1 MPGEG
6 PVGHV
11 LTHCPEA
18 IDRAGSPVLASG
30 GPFGPM
36 DFYLPIIESAMSA
49 IHELKPLFKALV
61 MSRGLRPRRV
71 LAGLGLV
78 CVLPLSAQVMAEDV
92 SIDIPAQPLPQALQ
106 AFGQQTNQQVIY
118 NAADMAGLKSTRV
131 SGKMSPQAAIAE
143 LLKGTGVRYSLE
155 GNTLM
160 LMRGPATGGLELG
173 ATTVKATALD
183 ATTEGS
189 QAYTS
194 NAVTIGKG
202 THTLKEIPQ
211 SVTVMTRKQMDD
223 QNLISLKD
231 AVNQTTGV
239 VGLQGVGQGMIL
251 SSRGFQIDDWQ
262 YDGVPILRN
271 NYSLGNWATQDLIFF
286 DRLEIMRGA
295 AGLLQG
301 TGSPGGAVNL
311 VRKRGQSAPTVTLT
325 GKAGSWDHYGLQLD
339 AGGPLNDAGNIR
351 GRIVADED
359 QSNSF
364 VDHAWTKTHSLY
376 GALDIDLSED
386 TTLGFAVSQSNGE
399 SRGNIRGL
407 PRYADGSMPDV
418 SRSTYTGARWN
429 RSDIDVTT
437 YYTDLE
443 HRFNEDWAFKVGA
456 VYMTE
461 DNQAKNQRTQ
471 NGGVGLA
478 PDGSGVQY
486 ADFVTD
492 FQSTKSGLDMNLNGK
507 FEAFSM
513 EQEVMLG
520 GNFSQ
525 LETDDKFARTFNNS
539 SDTIFDL
546 NNNRPDISY
555 DGLINSP
562 GGRGTLSK
570 YDIRQKGV
578 YGTWRVKPVDD
589 LTLVLGSRVSWYDFS
604 YKSKTETAANGITRN
619 EPSTGT
625 ETGVVTPYAGII
637 YDLSR
642 EWAVYASYTDIFQP
656 QTEHDV
662 SGSVLKP
669 IIGSNYEVGLK
680 GELMDGRVNTSLA
693 IFRYDHENRAID
705 DSSAPGCVNSD
716 CSAASGKV
724 RSQGIDAEISGEVVD
739 NLQLF
744 AGYTYNTT
752 KYLEDPDNEGR
763 VFSTWTPKHMLRV
776 WGNYQFTGDWSRVST
791 GLGFTTQ
798 SHTLVYD
805 YDREIPGYTVWNAR
819 VGYQLTPE
827 IALAV
832 NANNLFDK
840 KYLTSA
846 YNQLN
851 GNNNFGDPRN
861 LMFSVKYTPQ
871 F

>member
-1 MPGEG
+1 
-6 PVGHV
+6 
-11 LTHCPEA
+11 
-18 IDRAGSPVLASG
+18 
-30 GPFGPM
+30 
-36 DFYLPIIESAMSA
+36 MSS

-61 MSRGLRPRRV
+61 MSRGLRSRGV
-71 LAGLGLV
+71 LTGLGLA
-78 CVLPLSAQVMAEDV
+78 CALPFSAQVMAQDV
-92 SIDIPAQPLPQALQ
+92 SIDIPAQPLPKALQ

-118 NAADMAGLKSTRV
+118 NADDLAGLKSNRV

-143 LLKGTGVRYSLE
+143 LLKGTGVSYSLE

-160 LMRGPATGGLELG
+160 LVRGSAAGGLELG
-173 ATTVKATALD
+173 ATTVKATAPD

-189 QAYTS
+189 NSYTS

-211 SVTVMTRKQMDD
+211 SITVMTRKQMDD
-223 QNLISLKD
+223 QNLVDLKD
-231 AVNQTTGV
+231 AVNQTTGI

-262 YDGVPILRN
+262 YDGVPIPRN
-271 NYSLGNWATQDLIFF
+271 TYSLGNWATQDLIFF

-295 AGLLQG
+295 SGLLQG

-311 VRKRGQSAPTVTLT
+311 VRKRGQSVPTVTLT

-339 AGGPLNDAGNIR
+339 AGGPLNEAGNIR

-364 VDHAWTKTHSLY
+364 VDHAWNKTHSLY
-376 GALDIDLSED
+376 GALDIDLSEA
-386 TTLGFAVSQSNGE
+386 TTLGLAVSRSEGE

-407 PRYADGSMPDV
+407 PRYVDGSMPDV

-437 YYTDLE
+437 VYADLE
-443 HRFNEDWAFKVGA
+443 HRFNEDWGFKVGA
-456 VYMTE
+456 VHMTE

-471 NGGVGLA
+471 NGNVGLNL
-478 PDGSGVQY
+478 DGTGVQY

-492 FQSTKSGLDMNLNGK
+492 FQSTKVGLDMNLSGK
-507 FEAFSM
+507 FEALSM
-513 EQEVMLG
+513 QQEVMLG
-520 GNFSQ
+520 SNYSQ
-525 LETDDKFARTFNNS
+525 LETDDKYARTFNSS
-539 SDTIFDL
+539 SDNIFDL
-546 NNNRPDISY
+546 DNNRPDISY
-555 DGLINSP
+555 DSLVNASN
-562 GGRGTLSK
+562 GRGTLSK

-589 LTLVLGSRVSWYDFS
+589 LTLVLGSRVSWYDYS
-604 YKSKTETAANGITRN
+604 YKSKTQNSSGITTN
-619 EPSTGT
+619 TPSTGT
-625 ETGVVTPYAGII
+625 ETGEVTPYAGVI

-642 EWAVYASYTDIFQP
+642 EWAVYASYTDVFQP
-656 QTEHDV
+656 QTNLDPN
-662 SGSVLKP
+662 GSVLKP
-669 IIGSNYEVGLK
+669 IIGTNYEVGLK

-693 IFRYDHENRAID
+693 VFRYDQENRAIPIAGCTGVNC
-705 DSSAPGCVNSD
+705 SSAAGE
-716 CSAASGKV
+716 V
-724 RSQGIDAEISGEVVD
+724 RSQGIDAEISGEVTE

-752 KYLEDPDNEGR
+752 KYLEEPGKEGK
-763 VFSTWTPKHMLRV
+763 VFSTWTPKHMLRA
-776 WGNYQFTGDWSRVST
+776 WGNYRFTGDWSRLST

-827 IALAV
+827 IDLAV
-832 NANNLFDK
+832 NFNNLFDK
-840 KYLTSA
+840 TYIA
-846 YNQLN
+846 PGYNQLN

-861 LMFSVKYTPQ
+861 MMFTVKYTPQ

>member
-1 MPGEG
+1 
-6 PVGHV
+6 
-11 LTHCPEA
+11 
-18 IDRAGSPVLASG
+18 
-30 GPFGPM
+30 
-36 DFYLPIIESAMSA
+36 MSS
-49 IHELKPLFKALV
+49 IHEFKPLFKALV
-61 MSRGLRPRRV
+61 MSRGLRSRRV
-71 LAGLGLV
+71 LTGLGLV
-78 CVLPLSAQVMAEDV
+78 CLLPLSAQVMAEDV
-92 SIDIPAQPLPQALQ
+92 SIDIPAQSLPQALQ

-118 NAADMAGLKSTRV
+118 NAGDMAGLKSNRV
-131 SGKMSPQAAIAE
+131 SGKMSPQAALTE
-143 LLKGTGVRYSLE
+143 LLKGTGVRYSIE

-160 LMRGPATGGLELG
+160 LVRGSTQALELG
-173 ATTVKATALD
+173 ATTVKAQELV

-189 QAYTS
+189 KSYTS

-202 THTLKEIPQ
+202 THSLKEIPQ
-211 SVTVMTRKQMDD
+211 SITVMTRKQMDD
-223 QNLISLKD
+223 QNLVNLKD
-231 AVNQTTGV
+231 AVNQTTGI

-295 AGLLQG
+295 SGLLQG

-311 VRKRGQSAPTVTLT
+311 VRKRGQNAPTVTLT

-339 AGGPLNDAGNIR
+339 AGGPLNQAGNIR
-351 GRIVADED
+351 GRIVVDED

-364 VDHAWTKTHSLY
+364 VDHAWSKTHSLY
-376 GALDIDLSED
+376 GALDVDLSED

-407 PRYADGSMPDV
+407 PRYADGRMPDV

-429 RSDIDVTT
+429 RSEIDVTT
-437 YYTDLE
+437 LYADLE
-443 HRFNEDWAFKVGA
+443 HRFNEDWALKIGA
-456 VYMTE
+456 VHMSE
-461 DNQAKNQRTQ
+461 DNQAKNQRVQ
-471 NGGVGLA
+471 RGGGLL

-486 ADFVTD
+486 ADFLTD
-492 FQSTKSGLDMNLNGK
+492 FQSTKAGLDMNLTGK
-507 FEAFSM
+507 FEALSM

-520 GNFSQ
+520 GNYSQ
-525 LETDDKFARTFNNS
+525 LETDDRYARTFNNT
-539 SDTIFDL
+539 SDSIFDID
-546 NNNRPDISY
+546 NDRPDISY
-555 DGLINSP
+555 DSLIAA
-562 GGRGTLSK
+562 GGQGTLSK

-589 LTLVLGSRVSWYDFS
+589 LTLVLGSRVSWYDYS
-604 YKSKTETAANGITRN
+604 YKSKTENSVGITGN
-619 EPSTGT
+619 APSTGT

-642 EWAVYASYTDIFQP
+642 EWAVYASYTDVFQP
-656 QTEHDV
+656 QTNRDAN
-662 SGSVLKP
+662 GSVLKP
-669 IIGSNYEVGLK
+669 IVGTNYEVGLK

-693 IFRYDHENRAID
+693 IFRYDHENRAIND
-705 DSSAPGCVNSD
+705 GGSGCGGSG
-716 CSAASGKV
+716 CSVASGKV
-724 RSQGIDAEISGEVVD
+724 RSQGIDAEISGEVID

-752 KYLEDPDNEGR
+752 KYLEDPDNEGS

-840 KYLTSA
+840 TYITSA

-861 LMFSVKYTPQ
+861 LMFSVTYKPQ

>member
-1 MPGEG
+1 
-6 PVGHV
+6 
-11 LTHCPEA
+11 
-18 IDRAGSPVLASG
+18 
-30 GPFGPM
+30 
-36 DFYLPIIESAMSA
+36 MSS

-61 MSRGLRPRRV
+61 MSRGLRSRRV

-92 SIDIPAQPLPQALQ
+92 SINIPAQPLPQALQ

-118 NAADMAGLKSTRV
+118 NAGDVAGLKSTRV
-131 SGKMSPQAAIAE
+131 SGTMSPQAAIAE

-173 ATTVKATALD
+173 ATTISAASVD

-189 QAYTS
+189 NSYTS

-211 SVTVMTRKQMDD
+211 SITVMTRKQMDD
-223 QNLISLKD
+223 QNLVSLKD
-231 AVNQTTGV
+231 AVNQTTGI

-311 VRKRGQSAPTVTLT
+311 VRKRGQHAPTVTLT

-339 AGGPLNDAGNIR
+339 AGGPLNQAGNIR
-351 GRIVADED
+351 GRVVIDED

-364 VDHAWTKTHSLY
+364 VDYAWNKTHSLY
-376 GALDIDLSED
+376 GALDVDLSED

-407 PRYADGSMPDV
+407 PRYANGSMPDV

-429 RSDIDVTT
+429 RSEIEVTT

-461 DNQAKNQRTQ
+461 DNQAKNQRVQ
-471 NGGVGLA
+471 RLGGLN

-492 FQSTKSGLDMNLNGK
+492 FQSTKSGLDMNLTGK
-507 FEAFSM
+507 FEALSM

-525 LETDDKFARTFNNS
+525 LETDDKFARTFNPT
-539 SDTIFDL
+539 SDSIFDL
-546 NNNRPDISY
+546 NNDRPDISY
-555 DGLINSP
+555 ESLIAA

-578 YGTWRVKPVDD
+578 YGTWRVKPIDD

-604 YKSKTETAANGITRN
+604 YKSRTEDSAGIT
-619 EPSTGT
+619 PYTASTGT
-625 ETGVVTPYAGII
+625 ETGVVTPYGGII

-642 EWAVYASYTDIFQP
+642 EWAVYASYTDVFQP
-656 QTEHDV
+656 QTEVDT

-669 IIGSNYEVGLK
+669 IVGTNYEVGLK

-693 IFRYDHENRAID
+693 IFRYDHENRAIED
-705 DSSAPGCVNSD
+705 TAGGMVCEGGY

-724 RSQGIDAEISGEVVD
+724 RSQGFDAEISGEVVD

-752 KYLEDPDNEGR
+752 KYLEEPGKEGV
-763 VFSTWTPKHMLRV
+763 VFSSWTPKHMLRV
-776 WGNYQFTGDWSRVST
+776 WGNYQLTGDWSRVSA

-798 SHTLVYD
+798 SHTLVYQEKTD
-805 YDREIPGYTVWNAR
+805 IPGYTVWNAR
-819 VGYQLTPE
+819 IGYQLTPE
-827 IALAV
+827 IALAL

-840 KYLTSA
+840 TYITSA
-846 YNQLN
+846 YNQLD

-861 LMFSVKYTPQ
+861 LMFSVKYTPE

>member
-1 MPGEG
+1 
-6 PVGHV
+6 
-11 LTHCPEA
+11 
-18 IDRAGSPVLASG
+18 
-30 GPFGPM
+30 
-36 DFYLPIIESAMSA
+36 MSS

-61 MSRGLRPRRV
+61 MSRGLRSRRV
-71 LAGLGLV
+71 LTGLGLV
-78 CVLPLSAQVMAEDV
+78 CLLPLSAQVMAEDV
-92 SIDIPAQPLPQALQ
+92 SIDIPAQSLPQALQ

-118 NAADMAGLKSTRV
+118 NAGDMAGLKSNRV
-131 SGKMSPQAAIAE
+131 SGKMSPQAALTE
-143 LLKGTGVRYSLE
+143 LLKGTGVRYSVE

-160 LMRGPATGGLELG
+160 LLRGSATGSLELG
-173 ATTVKATALD
+173 ATTVKAQELV

-189 QAYTS
+189 KSYTS

-211 SVTVMTRKQMDD
+211 SITVMTRKQMDD
-223 QNLISLKD
+223 QNLVNLKD
-231 AVNQTTGV
+231 AVNQTTGI

-295 AGLLQG
+295 SGLLQG

-311 VRKRGQSAPTVTLT
+311 VRKRGQNAPTVTLT

-339 AGGPLNDAGNIR
+339 AGGPLNQAGNIR
-351 GRIVADED
+351 GRIVVDED

-364 VDHAWTKTHSLY
+364 VDHAWSKTHSLY
-376 GALDIDLSED
+376 GALDVDLSED

-407 PRYADGSMPDV
+407 PRYADGRMPDV

-429 RSDIDVTT
+429 RSEIDVTT
-437 YYTDLE
+437 LYADLE

-456 VYMTE
+456 VHMSE
-461 DNQAKNQRTQ
+461 DNQAKNQRVQ
-471 NGGVGLA
+471 RGGGLL

-486 ADFVTD
+486 ADFLTD
-492 FQSTKSGLDMNLNGK
+492 FQSTKAGLDMNLTGK
-507 FEAFSM
+507 FEALSM

-520 GNFSQ
+520 GNYSQ
-525 LETDDKFARTFNNS
+525 LETDDRYARTFNNT
-539 SDTIFDL
+539 SDSIFDID
-546 NNNRPDISY
+546 NDRPDISY
-555 DGLINSP
+555 DSLIAA
-562 GGRGTLSK
+562 GGQGTLSK

-589 LTLVLGSRVSWYDFS
+589 LTLVLGSRVSWYDYS
-604 YKSKTETAANGITRN
+604 YKSKTENSAGITGN
-619 EPSTGT
+619 APSTGT

-642 EWAVYASYTDIFQP
+642 EWAVYASYTDVFQP
-656 QTEHDV
+656 QTNRDAN
-662 SGSVLKP
+662 GSVLKP
-669 IIGSNYEVGLK
+669 IVGTNYEVGLK

-693 IFRYDHENRAID
+693 IFRYDHENRAIND
-705 DSSAPGCVNSD
+705 GGSGCGGSG
-716 CSAASGKV
+716 CSVASGKV
-724 RSQGIDAEISGEVVD
+724 RSQGIDAEISGEVID

-752 KYLEDPDNEGR
+752 KYLEDPDNEGSI
-763 VFSTWTPKHMLRV
+763 FSTWTPKHMLRV

-791 GLGFTTQ
+791 GLGFTSQ
-798 SHTLVYD
+798 SHTMVYD
-805 YDREIPGYTVWNAR
+805 YDREVPGYTVWNAR
-819 VGYQLTPE
+819 VGYQLTSE

-840 KYLTSA
+840 TYITSA

-861 LMFSVKYTPQ
+861 LMFSVTYKPQ

>member
-1 MPGEG
+1 
-6 PVGHV
+6 
-11 LTHCPEA
+11 
-18 IDRAGSPVLASG
+18 
-30 GPFGPM
+30 
-36 DFYLPIIESAMSA
+36 MSS

-61 MSRGLRPRRV
+61 MSRGLRSRRV
-71 LAGLGLV
+71 LTGLGLV
-78 CVLPLSAQVMAEDV
+78 CLLPLSAQVMAEDV
-92 SIDIPAQPLPQALQ
+92 SIDIPAQSLPQALQ

-118 NAADMAGLKSTRV
+118 NAGDMAGLKSNRV
-131 SGKMSPQAAIAE
+131 SGKMSPQAALTE
-143 LLKGTGVRYSLE
+143 LLKGTGVRYSVE

-160 LMRGPATGGLELG
+160 LLRGSAQALELG
-173 ATTVKATALD
+173 ATTVKAQELA

-189 QAYTS
+189 KSYTS

-223 QNLISLKD
+223 QNLVNLKD
-231 AVNQTTGV
+231 AVNQTTGI

-262 YDGVPILRN
+262 YDGVPIPRN
-271 NYSLGNWATQDLIFF
+271 TYSLGNWATQDLIFF

-295 AGLLQG
+295 SGLLQG

-311 VRKRGQSAPTVTLT
+311 VRKRGQNVPTVTLT

-339 AGGPLNDAGNIR
+339 AGGPLNQAGNIR
-351 GRIVADED
+351 GRIVVDED

-364 VDHAWTKTHSLY
+364 VDHAWSKTHSLY
-376 GALDIDLSED
+376 GALDVDLSED

-407 PRYADGSMPDV
+407 PRYADGRMPDV

-429 RSDIDVTT
+429 RSEIDVTT
-437 YYTDLE
+437 LYADLE

-456 VYMTE
+456 VHMSE
-461 DNQAKNQRTQ
+461 DNQAKNQRVQ
-471 NGGVGLA
+471 RGGGLL

-486 ADFVTD
+486 ADFLTD
-492 FQSTKSGLDMNLNGK
+492 FQSTKVGLDMNLTGK
-507 FEAFSM
+507 FEALSM

-520 GNFSQ
+520 GNYSQ
-525 LETDDKFARTFNNS
+525 LETDDRYARTFNNT
-539 SDTIFDL
+539 SDSIFDID
-546 NNNRPDISY
+546 NDRPDISY
-555 DGLINSP
+555 DSLIAA
-562 GGRGTLSK
+562 GGQGTLSK

-589 LTLVLGSRVSWYDFS
+589 LTLVLGSRVSWYDYS
-604 YKSKTETAANGITRN
+604 YKSKTENSAGITGN
-619 EPSTGT
+619 APSTGT

-642 EWAVYASYTDIFQP
+642 EWAVYASYTDVFQP
-656 QTEHDV
+656 QTNRDAN
-662 SGSVLKP
+662 GSVLKP
-669 IIGSNYEVGLK
+669 IVGTNYEVGLK

-693 IFRYDHENRAID
+693 IFRYDHENRAIND
-705 DSSAPGCVNSD
+705 GGSGCGGSG
-716 CSAASGKV
+716 CSVASGKV
-724 RSQGIDAEISGEVVD
+724 RSQGIDAEISGEVID

-752 KYLEDPDNEGR
+752 KYLEDPDNEGSI
-763 VFSTWTPKHMLRV
+763 FSTWTPKHMLRV

-798 SHTLVYD
+798 SHTMVYD
-805 YDREIPGYTVWNAR
+805 YDREVPGYTVWNAR

-840 KYLTSA
+840 TYITSA
-846 YNQLN
+846 YNQIN

-861 LMFSVKYTPQ
+861 LMFSVTYKPQ

>member
-1 MPGEG
+1 
-6 PVGHV
+6 
-11 LTHCPEA
+11 
-18 IDRAGSPVLASG
+18 
-30 GPFGPM
+30 
-36 DFYLPIIESAMSA
+36 MSS
-49 IHELKPLFKALV
+49 IHELKPLFKALG
-61 MSRGLRPRRV
+61 MSRGLRSRRV
-71 LAGLGLV
+71 LAGLGWV
-78 CVLPLSAQVMAEDV
+78 CVLPLSTQVMAQDV
-92 SIDIPAQPLPQALQ
+92 SID
-106 AFGQQTNQQVIY
+106 
-118 NAADMAGLKSTRV
+118 S
-131 SGKMSPQAAIAE
+131 
-143 LLKGTGVRYSLE
+143 
-155 GNTLM
+155 
-160 LMRGPATGGLELG
+160 PATGGLELG
-173 ATTVKATALD
+173 ATTISAQALD

-189 QAYTS
+189 HSYTS
-194 NAVTIGKG
+194 KAVTLGKG

-211 SVTVMTRKQMDD
+211 SITVMTRKQMDD
-223 QNLISLKD
+223 QNLVSLKD
-231 AVNQTTGV
+231 AVNQTTGI

-311 VRKRGQSAPTVTLT
+311 VRKRGQHAPTVTLT

-339 AGGPLNDAGNIR
+339 AGGPLNQAGNIR
-351 GRIVADED
+351 GRVVIDED

-364 VDHAWTKTHSLY
+364 VDHAWSKTHSLY
-376 GALDIDLSED
+376 GALDVDLSED
-386 TTLGFAVSQSNGE
+386 TTLGLAVSQSNGE

-429 RSDIDVTT
+429 RSEIDVTT

-443 HRFNEDWAFKVGA
+443 HRFNDDWAFKVGA

-461 DNQAKNQRTQ
+461 DNQAKNQRVQ
-471 NGGVGLA
+471 RGGGLL

-492 FQSTKSGLDMNLNGK
+492 FQSTKSGLDMNLIGK
-507 FEAFSM
+507 FEALSM

-525 LETDDKFARTFNNS
+525 LETDDRYARTFNS
-539 SDTIFDL
+539 TSDSIFDL

-555 DGLINSP
+555 ESLINSP
-562 GGRGTLSK
+562 GGRGVLSK

-578 YGTWRVKPVDD
+578 YGTWRVKPIDD

-604 YKSKTETAANGITRN
+604 YKSRTEDSAGITPYTAN
-619 EPSTGT
+619 TGT
-625 ETGVVTPYAGII
+625 ETGVVTPYGGII

-642 EWAVYASYTDIFQP
+642 EWAVYASYTDVFQP
-656 QTEHDV
+656 QTEVDS

-669 IIGSNYEVGLK
+669 IVGTNYEVGLK

-693 IFRYDHENRAID
+693 VFRYDHENRAIQD
-705 DSSAPGCVNSD
+705 IAGGMVCEGGY

-724 RSQGIDAEISGEVVD
+724 RSQGFDAEISGEVVD

-752 KYLEDPDNEGR
+752 KYLEEPGKDGV
-763 VFSTWTPKHMLRV
+763 VFSSWTPKHMLRV
-776 WGNYQFTGDWSRVST
+776 WGNYQLTGDWSRVST

-798 SHTLVYD
+798 SHTLVYQEKTD
-805 YDREIPGYTVWNAR
+805 VPGYTVWNAR

-827 IALAV
+827 IALAL

-840 KYLTSA
+840 TYITPA
-846 YNQLN
+846 YNQLD

-861 LMFSVKYTPQ
+861 LMFNVKYTPE

>member
-1 MPGEG
+1 
-6 PVGHV
+6 
-11 LTHCPEA
+11 
-18 IDRAGSPVLASG
+18 
-30 GPFGPM
+30 
-36 DFYLPIIESAMSA
+36 MSS

-61 MSRGLRPRRV
+61 MSRGLRSRRV
-71 LAGLGLV
+71 LTGLGLV
-78 CVLPLSAQVMAEDV
+78 CLLPLSAQVMAEDV
-92 SIDIPAQPLPQALQ
+92 SIDIPAQSLPQALQ

-118 NAADMAGLKSTRV
+118 NAGDMAGLKSNRV
-131 SGKMSPQAAIAE
+131 SGKMSPQAALTE
-143 LLKGTGVRYSLE
+143 LLKGTGVRYSVE

-160 LMRGPATGGLELG
+160 LLRGSATGSLELG
-173 ATTVKATALD
+173 ATTVKAQELV

-189 QAYTS
+189 KSYTS

-211 SVTVMTRKQMDD
+211 SITVMTRKQMDD
-223 QNLISLKD
+223 QNLVNLKD
-231 AVNQTTGV
+231 AVNQTTGI

-311 VRKRGQSAPTVTLT
+311 VRKRGQHAPTVTLT

-339 AGGPLNDAGNIR
+339 AGGPLNQAGNIR
-351 GRIVADED
+351 GRIVVDED

-364 VDHAWTKTHSLY
+364 VDHAWSKTHSLY
-376 GALDIDLSED
+376 GALDVDLSED

-407 PRYADGSMPDV
+407 PRYADGRMPDV

-429 RSDIDVTT
+429 RSEIDVTT
-437 YYTDLE
+437 LYADLE

-456 VYMTE
+456 VHMSE
-461 DNQAKNQRTQ
+461 DNQAKNQRVQ
-471 NGGVGLA
+471 RGGGLL

-486 ADFVTD
+486 ADFLTD
-492 FQSTKSGLDMNLNGK
+492 FQSTKAGLDMNLTGK
-507 FEAFSM
+507 FEALSM

-520 GNFSQ
+520 GNYSQ
-525 LETDDKFARTFNNS
+525 LETDDRYARTFNNT
-539 SDTIFDL
+539 SDSIFDID
-546 NNNRPDISY
+546 NDRPDISY
-555 DGLINSP
+555 DSLIAA
-562 GGRGTLSK
+562 GGQGTLSK

-589 LTLVLGSRVSWYDFS
+589 LTLVLGSRVSWYDYS
-604 YKSKTETAANGITRN
+604 YKSKTENSAGITGN
-619 EPSTGT
+619 APSTGT

-642 EWAVYASYTDIFQP
+642 EWAVYASYTDVFQP
-656 QTEHDV
+656 QTNRDAN
-662 SGSVLKP
+662 GSVLKP
-669 IIGSNYEVGLK
+669 IVGTNYEVGLK

-693 IFRYDHENRAID
+693 IFRYDHENRAIND
-705 DSSAPGCVNSD
+705 GGSGCGGSG
-716 CSAASGKV
+716 CSVASGKV
-724 RSQGIDAEISGEVVD
+724 RSQGIDAEISGEVID

-752 KYLEDPDNEGR
+752 KYLEDPDNEGSI
-763 VFSTWTPKHMLRV
+763 FSTWTPKHMLRV

-798 SHTLVYD
+798 SHTMVYD
-805 YDREIPGYTVWNAR
+805 YDREVPGYTVWNAR

-840 KYLTSA
+840 TYITSA

-861 LMFSVKYTPQ
+861 LMFSVTYKPQ

>member
-1 MPGEG
+1 
-6 PVGHV
+6 
-11 LTHCPEA
+11 
-18 IDRAGSPVLASG
+18 
-30 GPFGPM
+30 
-36 DFYLPIIESAMSA
+36 MSS

-61 MSRGLRPRRV
+61 MSRGLRSRRV
-71 LAGLGLV
+71 LTGLGLV
-78 CVLPLSAQVMAEDV
+78 CLLPLSAQVMAEDV
-92 SIDIPAQPLPQALQ
+92 SIDIPAQSLPQALQ

-118 NAADMAGLKSTRV
+118 NAGDMAGLKSNRV
-131 SGKMSPQAAIAE
+131 SGKMSPQAALTE
-143 LLKGTGVRYSLE
+143 LLKGTGVRYSVE

-160 LMRGPATGGLELG
+160 LLRGSATGSLELG
-173 ATTVKATALD
+173 ATTVKAQELV

-189 QAYTS
+189 KSYTS

-211 SVTVMTRKQMDD
+211 SITVMTRKQMDD
-223 QNLISLKD
+223 QNLVNLKD
-231 AVNQTTGV
+231 AVNQTTGI

-295 AGLLQG
+295 SGLLQG

-311 VRKRGQSAPTVTLT
+311 VRKRGQNAPTVTLT

-339 AGGPLNDAGNIR
+339 AGGPLNQAGNIR
-351 GRIVADED
+351 GRIVVDED

-364 VDHAWTKTHSLY
+364 VDHAWSKTHSLY
-376 GALDIDLSED
+376 GALDVDLSED

-407 PRYADGSMPDV
+407 PRYADGRMPDV

-429 RSDIDVTT
+429 RSEIDVTT
-437 YYTDLE
+437 LYADLE

-456 VYMTE
+456 VHMSE
-461 DNQAKNQRTQ
+461 DNQAKNQRVQ
-471 NGGVGLA
+471 RGGGLL

-486 ADFVTD
+486 ADFLTD
-492 FQSTKSGLDMNLNGK
+492 FQSTKVGLDMNLTGK
-507 FEAFSM
+507 FEALSM

-520 GNFSQ
+520 GNYSQ
-525 LETDDKFARTFNNS
+525 LETDDRYARTFNNT
-539 SDTIFDL
+539 SDSIFDID
-546 NNNRPDISY
+546 NDRPDISY
-555 DGLINSP
+555 DSLIAA
-562 GGRGTLSK
+562 GGQGTLSK

-589 LTLVLGSRVSWYDFS
+589 LTLVLGSRVSWYDYS
-604 YKSKTETAANGITRN
+604 YKSKTENSAGITGN
-619 EPSTGT
+619 APSTGT

-642 EWAVYASYTDIFQP
+642 EWAVYASYTDVFQP
-656 QTEHDV
+656 QTNRDAN
-662 SGSVLKP
+662 GSVLKP
-669 IIGSNYEVGLK
+669 IVGTNYEVGLK

-693 IFRYDHENRAID
+693 IFRYDHENRAIND
-705 DSSAPGCVNSD
+705 GGSGCGGSG
-716 CSAASGKV
+716 CSVASGKV
-724 RSQGIDAEISGEVVD
+724 RSQGIDAEISGEVID

-752 KYLEDPDNEGR
+752 KYLEDPDNEGSI
-763 VFSTWTPKHMLRV
+763 FSTWTPKHMLRV

-798 SHTLVYD
+798 SHTMVYD
-805 YDREIPGYTVWNAR
+805 YDREVPGYTVWNAR
-819 VGYQLTPE
+819 VGYQLTSE

-840 KYLTSA
+840 TYITSA

-861 LMFSVKYTPQ
+861 LMFSVTYKPQ

>member
-1 MPGEG
+1 
-6 PVGHV
+6 
-11 LTHCPEA
+11 
-18 IDRAGSPVLASG
+18 
-30 GPFGPM
+30 
-36 DFYLPIIESAMSA
+36 MSS

-61 MSRGLRPRRV
+61 MSRGLRSRRM

-92 SIDIPAQPLPQALQ
+92 SIDIPAQSLPKALQ

-118 NAADMAGLKSTRV
+118 NADDMAGLKSNRV

-143 LLKGTGVRYSLE
+143 LLKGTGVSYSVE
-155 GNTLM
+155 GSTLM
-160 LMRGPATGGLELG
+160 LVRGSSAGGLELG
-173 ATTVKATALD
+173 ATTVKATAPD

-189 QAYTS
+189 QSYTS

-223 QNLISLKD
+223 QNLVDLKD
-231 AVNQTTGV
+231 AVNQTTGI

-262 YDGVPILRN
+262 YDGVPIPRN
-271 NYSLGNWATQDLIFF
+271 TYSLGNWATQDLIFF
-286 DRLEIMRGA
+286 DRLEILRGA
-295 AGLLQG
+295 SGLLQG

-339 AGGPLNDAGNIR
+339 AGGPLNEAGTIR

-364 VDHAWTKTHSLY
+364 IDHAWNKTHSLY
-376 GALDIDLSED
+376 GALDIDLSEA
-386 TTLGFAVSQSNGE
+386 TTLGLAVSRSEGE

-429 RSDIDVTT
+429 RSDINVTT
-437 YYTDLE
+437 TYADLE

-456 VYMTE
+456 VHMTE
-461 DNQAKNQRTQ
+461 DNQAKNQRVQ
-471 NGGVGLA
+471 RGGGLL

-492 FQSTKSGLDMNLNGK
+492 FQSEKSGLDMNLTGK
-507 FEAFSM
+507 FEALSM
-513 EQEVMLG
+513 QQEVMLG
-520 GNFSQ
+520 GNYSQ
-525 LETDDKFARTFNNS
+525 LETDDKYARTFNNTNDS
-539 SDTIFDL
+539 IFDL
-546 NNNRPDISY
+546 DNDRPDISY
-555 DGLINSP
+555 DSLINA
-562 GGRGTLSK
+562 GGLGVLSK
-570 YDIRQKGV
+570 YDVRQKGL

-589 LTLVLGSRVSWYDFS
+589 LTLILGSRVSWYDFS
-604 YKSKTETAANGITRN
+604 YKSKNERSTGITRN
-619 EPSTGT
+619 DPSTAT
-625 ETGVVTPYAGII
+625 ETGVVTPYAGIV

-642 EWAVYASYTDIFQP
+642 EWAVYASYTDVFQP
-656 QTEHDV
+656 QTNLDS

-669 IIGSNYEVGLK
+669 IVGTNYEVGLK

-693 IFRYDHENRAID
+693 VFRYDHENRALPI
-705 DSSAPGCVNSD
+705 PGCTGFN
-716 CSAASGKV
+716 CSTASGKV
-724 RSQGIDAEISGEVVD
+724 RSQGIDAEISGEVID
-739 NLQLF
+739 NLELF

-752 KYLEDPDNEGR
+752 KHLNDPDKEGK
-763 VFSTWTPKHMLRV
+763 VFSSWTPKHMLRM
-776 WGNYQFTGDWSRVST
+776 WGNYKFTGDWNRVSA

-798 SHTLVYD
+798 SHTLGYLAD
-805 YDREIPGYTVWNAR
+805 YEVPGYTVWNAR
-819 VGYQLTPE
+819 VGYQLTSE
-827 IALAV
+827 IDLAV
-832 NANNLFDK
+832 NFNNLFDK
-840 KYLTSA
+840 TYIA
-846 YNQLN
+846 PGYNELN

-861 LMFSVKYTPQ
+861 MMFTVKYTPQ

>member
-1 MPGEG
+1 
-6 PVGHV
+6 
-11 LTHCPEA
+11 
-18 IDRAGSPVLASG
+18 
-30 GPFGPM
+30 
-36 DFYLPIIESAMSA
+36 MSA

-61 MSRGLRPRRV
+61 MSRGLRSRRV
-71 LAGLGLV
+71 LSGLGLV
-78 CVLPLSAQVMAEDV
+78 GALSLSAQVMAEDV
-92 SIDIPAQPLPQALQ
+92 SINIPAQPLPQALQ

-118 NAADMAGLKSTRV
+118 NADELAGLKSNRV
-131 SGKMSPQAAIAE
+131 SGKMSPQAAITE
-143 LLKGTGVRYSLE
+143 LLKGTGVRHSLE

-160 LMRGPATGGLELG
+160 LVKGSASAGLELG
-173 ATTVKATALD
+173 ATTINAEQLN

-189 QAYTS
+189 HSYTS

-211 SVTVMTRKQMDD
+211 SITVMTRKQMDD
-223 QNLISLKD
+223 QNLVNLKD
-231 AVNQTTGV
+231 AVNQTTGI

-262 YDGVPILRN
+262 YDGVPIPRN
-271 NYSLGNWATQDLIFF
+271 TYSLGNWATQDLIFY
-286 DRLEIMRGA
+286 DRLEILRGA
-295 AGLLQG
+295 SGLLQG

-364 VDHAWTKTHSLY
+364 IDHAWSKTHSLY
-376 GALDIDLSED
+376 GSLDIDLSED
-386 TTLGFAVSQSNGE
+386 TTLGLAVSQSNGE

-429 RSDIDVTT
+429 RSEIDVTT
-437 YYTDLE
+437 YYADLE
-443 HRFNEDWAFKVGA
+443 HRFNEDWAFKVGG
-456 VYMTE
+456 VYMSE
-461 DNQAKNQRTQ
+461 DNQAKNQRVQ
-471 NGGVGLA
+471 RGGGLL

-486 ADFVTD
+486 ADFLTD
-492 FQSTKSGLDMNLNGK
+492 FQSTKAGLDMNLTGK
-507 FEAFSM
+507 FEALSM

-525 LETDDKFARTFNNS
+525 LETDDKYARTFNNT
-539 SDTIFDL
+539 SDSIFDID
-546 NNNRPDISY
+546 NDRPDISY
-555 DGLINSP
+555 DSLIAAGGL
-562 GGRGTLSK
+562 GVLSK
-570 YDIRQKGV
+570 YDVRQKGV

-589 LTLVLGSRVSWYDFS
+589 LTLILGSRVSWYDFS
-604 YKSKTETAANGITRN
+604 YKSKNENAAGITRN
-619 EPSTGT
+619 TPSYST
-625 ETGVVTPYAGII
+625 ETGVVTPYAGIV

-642 EWAVYASYTDIFQP
+642 EWAVYASYTDVFQP
-656 QTEHDV
+656 QTNVDA

-669 IIGSNYEVGLK
+669 VVGTNYEVGLK

-693 IFRYDHENRAID
+693 VFRYDHENRAVND
-705 DSSAPGCVNSD
+705 GGSGCGGFG
-716 CSAASGKV
+716 CSTASGKV
-724 RSQGIDAEISGEVVD
+724 RSQGIEAEISGEVVD

-752 KYLEDPDNEGR
+752 KYLEDPTNEGSI
-763 VFSTWTPKHMLRV
+763 FSTWTPKHMLRV

-798 SHTLVYD
+798 SHTQVYD
-805 YDREIPGYTVWNAR
+805 LNYDVPGYTVWNAR
-819 VGYQLTPE
+819 VGYKLTSE
-827 IALAV
+827 IDLAL

-840 KYLTSA
+840 TYITPA

-861 LMFSVKYTPQ
+861 LMFTVKYTPQ

>member
-1 MPGEG
+1 
-6 PVGHV
+6 
-11 LTHCPEA
+11 
-18 IDRAGSPVLASG
+18 
-30 GPFGPM
+30 
-36 DFYLPIIESAMSA
+36 MSS

-61 MSRGLRPRRV
+61 MSRGLRSRRMMT
-71 LAGLGLV
+71 GLGLV

-92 SIDIPAQPLPQALQ
+92 SVDIPAQSLPKALQ
-106 AFGQQTNQQVIY
+106 VFGQQTNQQVIY
-118 NAADMAGLKSTRV
+118 NADDMAGLKSSRV
-131 SGKMSPQAAIAE
+131 SGKMSPLAAIAE
-143 LLKGTGVRYSLE
+143 LLKGTGVRYSVE

-160 LMRGPATGGLELG
+160 LMRDSTTGGLELS
-173 ATTVKATALD
+173 ATTVKATAPQ

-189 QAYTS
+189 HSYTS

-211 SVTVMTRKQMDD
+211 SITVMTRKQMDD
-223 QNLISLKD
+223 QNLVSLKD
-231 AVNQTTGV
+231 AVNQTTGI

-262 YDGVPILRN
+262 YDGVPIPRN
-271 NYSLGNWATQDLIFF
+271 TYSLGNWATQDLIFF
-286 DRLEIMRGA
+286 DRLEILRGA
-295 AGLLQG
+295 SGLLQG

-339 AGGPLNDAGNIR
+339 AGGPLNEAGNIR

-364 VDHAWTKTHSLY
+364 VDHAWNKTHSLY

-386 TTLGFAVSQSNGE
+386 TTLGLAVSRSEGE

-429 RSDIDVTT
+429 RSDINVTT
-437 YYTDLE
+437 TYADLE
-443 HRFNEDWAFKVGA
+443 HRFNDDWAFKVGA
-456 VYMTE
+456 VHMTE
-461 DNQAKNQRTQ
+461 DNQAKNQRVQ
-471 NGGVGLA
+471 RGGGLL

-492 FQSTKSGLDMNLNGK
+492 FQSEKSGLDMNLTGK
-507 FEAFSM
+507 FEALSM

-520 GNFSQ
+520 GNYSQ
-525 LETDDKFARTFNNS
+525 LETDDKYARTFNS
-539 SDTIFDL
+539 TSDSIFDL
-546 NNNRPDISY
+546 DNDRPDISY
-555 DGLINSP
+555 DSLINA
-562 GGRGTLSK
+562 GGLGVLSK
-570 YDIRQKGV
+570 YDVRQKGL

-589 LTLVLGSRVSWYDFS
+589 LTLILGSRVSWYDFS
-604 YKSKTETAANGITRN
+604 YKSKNERSTGITRN
-619 EPSTGT
+619 DPSTST
-625 ETGVVTPYAGII
+625 ETGVVTPYAGVV

-642 EWAVYASYTDIFQP
+642 EWAVYASYTDVFQP
-656 QTEHDV
+656 QTNIDA

-669 IIGSNYEVGLK
+669 VVGKNYEVGLK

-693 IFRYDHENRAID
+693 VFRYDHENRAVND
-705 DSSAPGCVNSD
+705 GGSGCGGFG
-716 CSAASGKV
+716 CSTASGKV
-724 RSQGIDAEISGEVVD
+724 RSQGIDAEISGEVID
-739 NLQLF
+739 NLELF

-752 KYLEDPDNEGR
+752 KYLEDPNNEGS

-776 WGNYQFTGDWSRVST
+776 WSNYQFTGDWNRVSA

-805 YDREIPGYTVWNAR
+805 LNRDVPGYTVWNAR
-819 VGYQLTPE
+819 VGYQLTSE
-827 IALAV
+827 INLAV

-840 KYLTSA
+840 TYITSA

>member
-1 MPGEG
+1 
-6 PVGHV
+6 
-11 LTHCPEA
+11 
-18 IDRAGSPVLASG
+18 
-30 GPFGPM
+30 
-36 DFYLPIIESAMSA
+36 MSS

-61 MSRGLRPRRV
+61 MSRGLRSRRV
-71 LAGLGLV
+71 LTGLGLV
-78 CVLPLSAQVMAEDV
+78 CLLPLSAQVMAEDV
-92 SIDIPAQPLPQALQ
+92 SIDIPAQSLPQALQ

-118 NAADMAGLKSTRV
+118 NAGDMAGLKSNRV
-131 SGKMSPQAAIAE
+131 SGKMSPQAALTE
-143 LLKGTGVRYSLE
+143 LLKGTGVRYSIE

-160 LMRGPATGGLELG
+160 LLRGSATGSLELG
-173 ATTVKATALD
+173 ATTVKAQELA

-189 QAYTS
+189 KSYTS

-202 THTLKEIPQ
+202 THTIKEIPQ

-223 QNLISLKD
+223 QNLVNLKD
-231 AVNQTTGV
+231 AVNQTTGI

-262 YDGVPILRN
+262 YDGVPIPRN
-271 NYSLGNWATQDLIFF
+271 TYSLGNWATQDLIFF

-295 AGLLQG
+295 SGLLQG

-311 VRKRGQSAPTVTLT
+311 VRKRGQNAPTVTLT

-339 AGGPLNDAGNIR
+339 AGGPLNQAGNIR
-351 GRIVADED
+351 GRIVVDED

-364 VDHAWTKTHSLY
+364 VDHAWSKTHSLY
-376 GALDIDLSED
+376 GALDVDLSED

-407 PRYADGSMPDV
+407 PRYADGRMPDV

-429 RSDIDVTT
+429 RSEIDVTT
-437 YYTDLE
+437 LYADLE

-456 VYMTE
+456 VHMSE
-461 DNQAKNQRTQ
+461 DNQAKNQRVQ
-471 NGGVGLA
+471 RGGGLL

-486 ADFVTD
+486 ADFLTD
-492 FQSTKSGLDMNLNGK
+492 FQSTKVGLDMNLTGK
-507 FEAFSM
+507 FEALSM

-520 GNFSQ
+520 GNYSQ
-525 LETDDKFARTFNNS
+525 LETDDRYARTFNNT
-539 SDTIFDL
+539 SDSIFDID
-546 NNNRPDISY
+546 NDRPDISY
-555 DGLINSP
+555 DSLIAA
-562 GGRGTLSK
+562 GGQGTLSK

-589 LTLVLGSRVSWYDFS
+589 LTLVLGSRVSWYDYS
-604 YKSKTETAANGITRN
+604 YKSKTENSAGITGN
-619 EPSTGT
+619 APSTGT

-642 EWAVYASYTDIFQP
+642 EWAVYASYTDVFQP
-656 QTEHDV
+656 QTNRDAN
-662 SGSVLKP
+662 GSVLKP
-669 IIGSNYEVGLK
+669 IVGTNYEVGLK

-693 IFRYDHENRAID
+693 IFRYDHENRAIND
-705 DSSAPGCVNSD
+705 GGSGCGGSG
-716 CSAASGKV
+716 CSVASGKV
-724 RSQGIDAEISGEVVD
+724 RSQGIDAEISGEVID

-752 KYLEDPDNEGR
+752 KYLEDPDNEGSI
-763 VFSTWTPKHMLRV
+763 FSTWTPKHMLRV

-798 SHTLVYD
+798 SHTMVYD
-805 YDREIPGYTVWNAR
+805 YDREVPGYTVWNAR

-840 KYLTSA
+840 TYITSA
-846 YNQLN
+846 YNQIN

-861 LMFSVKYTPQ
+861 LMFSVTYKPQ

>member
-1 MPGEG
+1 
-6 PVGHV
+6 
-11 LTHCPEA
+11 
-18 IDRAGSPVLASG
+18 
-30 GPFGPM
+30 
-36 DFYLPIIESAMSA
+36 MSA

-61 MSRGLRPRRV
+61 MSRGLRSRRV
-71 LAGLGLV
+71 LSGLGLV
-78 CVLPLSAQVMAEDV
+78 GALSLSAQVMAEDV
-92 SIDIPAQPLPQALQ
+92 SLNIPAQPLPQALQ

-118 NAADMAGLKSTRV
+118 NADELAGLKSNRV
-131 SGKMSPQAAIAE
+131 SGKMSPQAAITE
-143 LLKGTGVRYSLE
+143 LLKGTGVRHSLE

-160 LMRGPATGGLELG
+160 LVKGSGSAGLELG
-173 ATTVKATALD
+173 ATTINAEQLN

-189 QAYTS
+189 HSYTS

-211 SVTVMTRKQMDD
+211 SITVMTRKQMDD
-223 QNLISLKD
+223 QNLVNLKD
-231 AVNQTTGV
+231 AVNQTTGI

-262 YDGVPILRN
+262 YDGVPIPRN
-271 NYSLGNWATQDLIFF
+271 TYSLGNWATQDLIFY
-286 DRLEIMRGA
+286 DRLEILRGA
-295 AGLLQG
+295 SGLLQG

-339 AGGPLNDAGNIR
+339 AGGPLNDAGNVR
-351 GRIVADED
+351 GRIVLDED

-364 VDHAWTKTHSLY
+364 VDHAWSKTHSLY
-376 GALDIDLSED
+376 GALDVDLSED
-386 TTLGFAVSQSNGE
+386 TTLGLAVSQSNGE

-429 RSDIDVTT
+429 RSEIDVTT
-437 YYTDLE
+437 YYADLE
-443 HRFNEDWAFKVGA
+443 HRFNEDWAFKVGG
-456 VYMTE
+456 VYMSE

-471 NGGVGLA
+471 NALVGLN
-478 PDGSGVQY
+478 PDGTGVQY

-492 FQSTKSGLDMNLNGK
+492 FQSTKVGLDMNLVGK
-507 FEAFSM
+507 FEALSM

-525 LETDDKFARTFNNS
+525 LETDDKYARTFNAS

-546 NNNRPDISY
+546 DNNRPDVSY
-555 DGLINSP
+555 DSLIAA

-589 LTLVLGSRVSWYDFS
+589 LTLILGSRVSWYDFS
-604 YKSKTETAANGITRN
+604 YKSKTEMAAGITRN
-619 EPSTGT
+619 TPSYST
-625 ETGVVTPYAGII
+625 ETGVVTPYAGIV

-642 EWAVYASYTDIFQP
+642 EWAVYASYTDVFQP
-656 QTEHDV
+656 QTNLDP

-669 IIGSNYEVGLK
+669 IVGKNYEVGLK

-693 IFRYDHENRAID
+693 VFRYDHENRAVRIPGCTD
-705 DSSAPGCVNSD
+705 LNCSSA
-716 CSAASGKV
+716 SGTV
-724 RSQGIDAEISGEVVD
+724 RSQGIEAEISGEVVD

-752 KYLEDPDNEGR
+752 KYLKDTDSNEGK

-819 VGYQLTPE
+819 VGYKLTSE
-827 IALAV
+827 IDLAL

-840 KYLTSA
+840 TYITPA

-861 LMFSVKYTPQ
+861 LMFTVKYTPQ

>member
-1 MPGEG
+1 
-6 PVGHV
+6 
-11 LTHCPEA
+11 
-18 IDRAGSPVLASG
+18 
-30 GPFGPM
+30 
-36 DFYLPIIESAMSA
+36 MSS

-61 MSRGLRPRRV
+61 MSRGLRSRRV

-92 SIDIPAQPLPQALQ
+92 SINIPAQPLPQALQ

-118 NAADMAGLKSTRV
+118 NAADMADLKSTRV

-211 SVTVMTRKQMDD
+211 SITVMTRKQMDD
-223 QNLISLKD
+223 QNLVSLKD
-231 AVNQTTGV
+231 AVNQTTGI

-364 VDHAWTKTHSLY
+364 VDHAWSKTHSLY

-461 DNQAKNQRTQ
+461 DNQAKNQRVQ
-471 NGGVGLA
+471 RLGGLN
-478 PDGSGVQY
+478 PDGTGVQY

-492 FQSTKSGLDMNLNGK
+492 FQSTKSGLDMNLTGK
-507 FEAFSM
+507 FEALSM
-513 EQEVMLG
+513 EQEVMFG

-525 LETDDKFARTFNNS
+525 LETDDKYARTFNS
-539 SDTIFDL
+539 TSDSIFDL
-546 NNNRPDISY
+546 NNDRPDISY
-555 DGLINSP
+555 EDLINAP
-562 GGRGTLSK
+562 LGRGVLSK

-578 YGTWRVKPVDD
+578 YGTWRVKPVED

-604 YKSKTETAANGITRN
+604 YKAKTETSAGIT
-619 EPSTGT
+619 PYSGTTGT

-656 QTEHDV
+656 QTEVDT

-669 IIGSNYEVGLK
+669 IVGTNYEVGLK

-693 IFRYDHENRAID
+693 IFRYDHENRAIED
-705 DSSAPGCVNSD
+705 TAGGMLCEGGY
-716 CSAASGKV
+716 CSTASGKV
-724 RSQGIDAEISGEVVD
+724 RSQGFDAEISGEVID

-752 KYLEDPDNEGR
+752 KYLEEPGKDGV
-763 VFSTWTPKHMLRV
+763 VFSSWTPKHMLRV
-776 WGNYQFTGDWSRVST
+776 WGNYQLTGDWSRVST

-798 SHTLVYD
+798 SHTLVY
-805 YDREIPGYTVWNAR
+805 EEKTHIPGYTVWNAR

-840 KYLTSA
+840 TYLTSA
-846 YNQLN
+846 YNQLD

-861 LMFSVKYTPQ
+861 LMFTVKYTPQ